1 MVLFREVINHL
12 DLLWTDPTYVAVGM
26 SAMSEY
32 RGERRDGTSGAQG
45 PMAVPV
51 LGAGAPG
58 AARLDVLLDVELVV
72 GLVRLELLL
81 VELVELGFD
90 EVAVVV
96 VLVTVVVV
104 GDVELEE
111 VVLDRLLDA
120 PPKKVVGAPLP
131 VIACPASRSVR
142 V

>member
-1 MVLFREVINHL
+1 
-12 DLLWTDPTYVAVGM
+12 
-26 SAMSEY
+26 
-32 RGERRDGTSGAQG
+32 
-45 PMAVPV
+45 MAVPV
-51 LGAGAPG
+51 LGAGAP
-58 AARLDVLLDVELVV
+58 AAPLVVLLEVELVV

-81 VELVELGFD
+81 VEPVDVVELGFD

-111 VVLDRLLDA
+111 IVLDRLLDP

>member
-1 MVLFREVINHL
+1 
-12 DLLWTDPTYVAVGM
+12 
-26 SAMSEY
+26 
-32 RGERRDGTSGAQG
+32 
-45 PMAVPV
+45 MAVPV
-51 LGAGAPG
+51 LGVGAP
-58 AARLDVLLDVELVV
+58 AAPLDVLLEVELVV

-81 VELVELGFD
+81 VEPVELVELGFD

-111 VVLDRLLDA
+111 IVLDRLLDP

>member
-1 MVLFREVINHL
+1 
-12 DLLWTDPTYVAVGM
+12 
-26 SAMSEY
+26 
-32 RGERRDGTSGAQG
+32 
-45 PMAVPV
+45 MAVPV
-51 LGAGAPG
+51 LGAGAPT
-58 AARLDVLLDVELVV
+58 APLDVLLVV
-72 GLVRLELLL
+72 GLVRLELLLVEPVDL

-111 VVLDRLLDA
+111 VALDRLLGP

-131 VIACPASRSVR
+131 VIA
-142 V
+142 

>member
-1 MVLFREVINHL
+1 M
-12 DLLWTDPTYVAVGM
+12 P
-26 SAMSEY
+26 Y
-32 RGERRDGTSGAQG
+32 RGERHDGTSGAQG
-45 PMAVPV
+45 PMAVLV

-58 AARLDVLLDVELVV
+58 AARLDVLLVVELVV
-72 GLVRLELLL
+72 GLVRPELLL

-111 VVLDRLLDA
+111 VVLDRLLDVLDA

-131 VIACPASRSVR
+131 VIAC
-142 V
+142 

>member
-1 MVLFREVINHL
+1 
-12 DLLWTDPTYVAVGM
+12 
-26 SAMSEY
+26 
-32 RGERRDGTSGAQG
+32 
-45 PMAVPV
+45 MAVPV

-58 AARLDVLLDVELVV
+58 AARLDVLLEVELVV

-81 VELVELGFD
+81 VEPVELLELGFD

>member
-1 MVLFREVINHL
+1 VTKAI
-12 DLLWTDPTYVAVGM
+12 
-26 SAMSEY
+26 SEY
-32 RGERRDGTSGAQG
+32 RGVRRDGTSDAHW

-51 LGAGAPG
+51 LGAGAP
-58 AARLDVLLDVELVV
+58 AAPLDVLLEAELVV

-81 VELVELGFD
+81 VEPVELVELGFD

-111 VVLDRLLDA
+111 VVLDRLLD
-120 PPKKVVGAPLP
+120 PPPRKVVGAPLP
-131 VIACPASRSVR
+131 VIACPASTSVR

>member
-1 MVLFREVINHL
+1 MTKAI
-12 DLLWTDPTYVAVGM
+12 
-26 SAMSEY
+26 SEY
-32 RGERRDGTSGAQG
+32 RGVRRDGTSDAHW

-51 LGAGAPG
+51 LGAGAP
-58 AARLDVLLDVELVV
+58 AAPLDVLLEAELVV
-72 GLVRLELLL
+72 GLVRLEL
-81 VELVELGFD
+81 VVGLVELGFD

>member
-1 MVLFREVINHL
+1 
-12 DLLWTDPTYVAVGM
+12 
-26 SAMSEY
+26 MSEY

-45 PMAVPV
+45 PIAVPV

-58 AARLDVLLDVELVV
+58 ARLDVLLEVE
-72 GLVRLELLL
+72 LVRLELLL

-111 VVLDRLLDA
+111 VVLDRPLDT

>member
-1 MVLFREVINHL
+1 
-12 DLLWTDPTYVAVGM
+12 
-26 SAMSEY
+26 
-32 RGERRDGTSGAQG
+32 
-45 PMAVPV
+45 MAVPV
-51 LGAGAPG
+51 LGAGAP
-58 AARLDVLLDVELVV
+58 AAPLDVLLEAELVV

-81 VELVELGFD
+81 VEPVELVELGFD

-111 VVLDRLLDA
+111 VVLDRLLD
-120 PPKKVVGAPLP
+120 PPPRKVVGAPLP

>member
-1 MVLFREVINHL
+1 
-12 DLLWTDPTYVAVGM
+12 
-26 SAMSEY
+26 
-32 RGERRDGTSGAQG
+32 
-45 PMAVPV
+45 MAVLV
-51 LGAGAPG
+51 LGAGALG
-58 AARLDVLLDVELVV
+58 AARLDVLLEVELVV

-81 VELVELGFD
+81 VELVELDFD

-131 VIACPASRSVR
+131 VIACPAKTSVR

>member
-1 MVLFREVINHL
+1 
-12 DLLWTDPTYVAVGM
+12 
-26 SAMSEY
+26 
-32 RGERRDGTSGAQG
+32 
-45 PMAVPV
+45 MAVLV

-58 AARLDVLLDVELVV
+58 AARLDVLLVVELVV
-72 GLVRLELLL
+72 GLVRPELLLVEL

-111 VVLDRLLDA
+111 VVLDRLLDVLDA

-131 VIACPASRSVR
+131 VIACPASTSVR